1 MCGKFLSWIR
11 KIYSNHATLRGK
23 KMQLGLREADLA
35 HKMAE
40 IGTRL
45 REIQGL
51 DTKVKAP
58 EAIPKKLEERKEAIT
73 MSNLNVLTE
82 KYVVQ
87 MKELKT
93 RMADTKRKLEIV
105 LEASHLLVEEGLSDE
120 HPPRVLPMKREYQK
134 DK

>member
-1 MCGKFLSWIR
+1 
-11 KIYSNHATLRGK
+11 
-23 KMQLGLREADLA
+23 MQLELREADLA
-35 HKMAE
+35 QKMAE

-51 DTKVKAP
+51 DTSVKAL

-82 KYVVQ
+82 KYVAQ

-105 LEASHLLVEEGLSDE
+105 LAASRLLVEEGLSDE
-120 HPPRVLPMKREYQK
+120 YPPRILPMKREYQK
-134 DK
+134 DR